1 MVLAAM
7 ELKRALRSKRGVG
20 RPSKAQPF
28 RSFVL
33 DLLLKEPHSKSLEI
47 VRRARLAGYD
57 GGKSAL
63 YAVIATVRP
72 RKSRPLGIQDKI
84 PGEVVRHGFGQAEV
98 RYLDGRTGSVNFVV
112 SRLEYS
118 RWVAVSMVP
127 DQGLETLVRALIR
140 HYAAAGG
147 VPFLAAF
154 DRAKPIA
161 SRTDVEGQVIEWDPA
176 FAYAMVQIGVGVEV
190 RARRGADRGP
200 GTNLAN
206 WIKQTFLRDRAFANE
221 LDLERQLG
229 EWLNG
234 LNATTLPEAGD
245 ATPLARLAEERQRFR
260 PLRVSS
266 ETLALRFPVVVG
278 PRATVLFEGQAYA
291 MSPEAIGL
299 SGVLHLY
306 PDRVVVV
313 AGRHEA
319 AHERHPGVE
328 TQRSLGGSG
337 ADARASLLS

>member
-1 MVLAAM
+1 M
-7 ELKRALRSKRGVG
+7 ELKRALGSKRGVG

-33 DLLLKEPHSKSLEI
+33 DLLLQEPHAKSLEI

-72 RKSRPLGIQDKI
+72 RKSRPLGIQEKI
-84 PGEVVRHGFGQAEV
+84 PGEVIRHGFGQADV
-98 RYLDGRTGSVNFVV
+98 RYLDGRTATVNFVA

-118 RWVAVSMVP
+118 RWGAVSIVP
-127 DQGLETLVRALIR
+127 DQGLETLVRTLVR
-140 HYAAAGG
+140 HYTAAGG

-161 SRTDVEGQVIEWDPA
+161 SRTDSEGKVIEWDPA
-176 FAYAMVQIGVGVEV
+176 FAYAMVQVGIGVEV

-206 WIKQTFLRDRAFANE
+206 WVKQSFLRDRTFSNE
-221 LDLERQLG
+221 IDLERQLG
-229 EWLNG
+229 EWLSLTNG
-234 LNATTLPEAGD
+234 TASPEAGD
-245 ATPLARLAEERQRFR
+245 ATPLARLAEERQRLR
-260 PLRVSS
+260 PLRVSP
-266 ETLALRFPVVVG
+266 EKLALRFPVVVG
-278 PRATVLFEGQAYA
+278 PRATVLFDGQTYA
-291 MSPEAIGL
+291 MSPDAIGL

-313 AGRHEA
+313 AGRHEVT
-319 AHERHPGVE
+319 HERHPAVAL
-328 TQRSLGGSG
+328 QRSLGVSSGS
-337 ADARASLLS
+337 DARPALMS

>member
-1 MVLAAM
+1 MDI
-7 ELKRALRSKRGVG
+7 KRALGTKRGVG

-33 DLLLKEPHSKSLEI
+33 DLLLKEPNTKSLEI

-72 RKSRPLGIQDKI
+72 RKSRPLGVQDKI
-84 PGEVVRHGFGQAEV
+84 PGEVVRHGFGQADV
-98 RYLDGRTGSVNFVV
+98 RYLDGRTGTVNFLV

-118 RWVAVSMVP
+118 RWVTVSIVP
-127 DQGLETLVRALIR
+127 DQGLETLVRALVG
-140 HYAAAGG
+140 HYQAAGG

-161 SRTDVEGQVIEWDPA
+161 SRTDSEGQVLEWDPA

-200 GTNLAN
+200 GTNLSN
-206 WIKQTFLRDRAFANE
+206 WIKQSFLRDRTFSNE
-221 LDLERQLG
+221 IDLERQLG
-229 EWLNG
+229 EWLQIV
-234 LNATTLPEAGD
+234 NATTAPEAGD
-245 ATPLARLAEERQRFR
+245 ATPLARLAEERQRLR
-260 PLRVSS
+260 PLRLTP
-266 ETLALRFPVVVG
+266 EKLALRYPVIVG
-278 PRATVLFEGQAYA
+278 PRATVLFEGQSYA

-299 SGVLHLY
+299 SGVLHLF

-313 AGRHEA
+313 AGRHEVT
-319 AHERHPGVE
+319 HERQPAVAV
-328 TQRSLGGSG
+328 QRSMGLPAG
-337 ADARASLLS
+337 ADARAALLS